1 MLGGDDMG
9 TRETIS
15 STALALFSQKGY
27 ADASIRDICK
37 LVGIKESSLYFH
49 FKNKQAI
56 LDELTEDFVRGYSAA
71 LEDFAGTFRRMSYLT
86 PDLFRGVI
94 RRFVS
99 ACYMDESLN
108 RYLCILIHEQ
118 GQNEPLRKVFRKWI
132 YDEPIEL
139 LKEMFITLIELGFIR
154 RISVSFLAEAFYYPL
169 VSLFLEYMTLPD
181 PKNFESAYL
190 EYINKFLKEFM
201 A

>member
-1 MLGGDDMG
+1 MLGGDHMG

-15 STALALFSQKGY
+15 STALTLFSRKGY

-56 LDELTEDFVRGYSAA
+56 LDELTEEFVGGYSAA
-71 LEDFAGTFRRMSYLT
+71 LEGFAGTFRRMSYLT
-86 PDLFRGVI
+86 PDLFRSII
-94 RRFVS
+94 RRFVN
-99 ACYMDESLN
+99 ACYMDAALN
-108 RYLCILIHEQ
+108 QYLCILIHEQ
-118 GQNEPLRKVFRKWI
+118 GQNESLRKVFRKWV

-139 LKEMFITLIELGFIR
+139 LKEMFITLIEMGFIR
-154 RISVSFLAEAFYYPL
+154 RTGVSFLAESFYYPL
-169 VSLFLEYMTLPD
+169 VSLFLEHMTLPD
-181 PKNFESAYL
+181 PQSFESAYI
-190 EYINKFLKEFM
+190 EYVDKFLKEFR